1 MKQHTTNAAPNA
13 STHSQAQ
20 TLPSVDPT
28 PSRSFAPLHRRRVIQ
43 DTGETS
49 ATRQEFKD
57 ECDINRILAG
67 FQRTGALNHFAKY
80 SGSYGD
86 FSACDLQTAQNL
98 LIRARQMF
106 DELPSA
112 IRREVSTPEGFL
124 DFVQDPANAERM
136 AALGLTKPVPGLDP
150 APKPPA
156 APAPSEGA

>member
-1 MKQHTTNAAPNA
+1 MKQSPSTLPAAPA
-13 STHSQAQ
+13 
-20 TLPSVDPT
+20 
-28 PSRSFAPLHRRRVIQ
+28 PSRSFAPATRRRVIT
-43 DTGETS
+43 DTGTES
-49 ATRQEFKD
+49 RTRQEFKD
-57 ECDINRILAG
+57 ECDINRILASY
-67 FQRTGALNHFAKY
+67 QRTGALNHFAKY

-124 DFVQDPANAERM
+124 DFVQNPANAEKM
-136 AALGLTKPVPGLDP
+136 AALGLTKPVPGAQPPAP
-150 APKPPA
+150 APKP